1 MIGGLRSNLKG
12 SIGEWLRKEN
22 DRSQLNLI
30 VFIKIL
36 KYFLSYPGITCMRY
50 SAVGVLACAWREI
63 SCLLFFFFFIG
74 GKSLKFTG

>member
-1 MIGGLRSNLKG
+1 MMGGLRSNLKG

-63 SCLLFFFFFIG
+63 SCLLFFFIG
-74 GKSLKFTG
+74 GKSLEFTG